1 MARNTHNLSFAIFA
15 LIIIFCFNPCAYSAP
30 EKNDTKKIAVMNFDN
45 RSSTGQ
51 WRTEVFLD
59 GKKMGEKYLTVLP

>member
-15 LIIIFCFNPCAYSAP
+15 LIIIFCFNPRAHSAP

-45 RSSTGQ
+45 RSASI
-51 WRTEVFLD
+51 EL
-59 GKKMGEKYLTVLP
+59 